1 MIDLKA
7 KPFYLNDERIQW
19 VEDTIAGMT
28 LDEKLGQLFV
38 ILQAQPGFQEKQA
51 EALLAQSH
59 MGGLRWQNG
68 GNKEQIYSQ
77 QIGRASCRER
87 V

>member
-38 ILQAQPGFQEKQA
+38 ILQAQPGFQEKQV
-51 EALLAQSH
+51 EA
-59 MGGLRWQNG
+59 
-68 GNKEQIYSQ
+68 

>member
-7 KPFYLNDERIQW
+7 KPFYLNDEQIQW

-28 LDEKLGQLFV
+28 LEEKLGQLFV
-38 ILQAQPGFQEKQA
+38 ILQAQPGFQEKQV

-59 MGGLRWQNG
+59 MAACGGRTAAI
-68 GNKEQIYSQ
+68 KS
-77 QIGRASCRER
+77 RSTAS
-87 V
+87 